1 MLNKLFLLDAMALI
15 YRAYYAMIKTPR
27 YTSKGLNTS
36 AILGFTNT
44 LYEVLKNEKPTHIA
58 VSFDTGAPTMRHA
71 DYDNYKANRDATP
84 EDIIVSIP
92 YIKKIIEAFNI
103 PVVEMDGYEADDVIG
118 TIAKKAEIEGFKVFM
133 MTSDKDYGQL
143 VSENVLMYKPGK
155 FGQKAE
161 VVGVEEICRKY
172 EISNPEQLIDILGLW
187 GDASDNIPGVP
198 GIGEVKAKKLISQ
211 FGLIEN
217 IYKHIDE
224 VDNEKLKTTLIEN
237 QDKALLSKMLATII
251 VDVPVEIPL
260 KEMKY
265 VGPDEKK
272 LREIFNELE
281 FKALSQRIFT
291 DLSLKNSSDSDGKTV
306 VPDLFSPVQQIVI
319 SKFVDN
325 EKEEIPIKNTFR
337 DLYHN
342 IKGIKS
348 LDELNSILFG
358 NDISIVFFDWILI
371 NEKITGFS
379 FAFDSDTVFCH
390 FLENENRNFLPLLK
404 FIFEKNH
411 LIVTHQCKQ
420 SYRFCKSLK
429 INIKASFF
437 DVQIAHYLIQPENS
451 HSIDRLAESY
461 LNYSM
466 RANLP
471 KEESNPETNKNNLIL
486 NSCEKV
492 EVFQKLYVV
501 FKMELEKD
509 NLFPLFEKIEMPLA
523 DVLADMENSG
533 IKLDNEVLQE
543 NSSILNSDILNLEN
557 EIYQLAGEEFNLAS
571 PKQLGV
577 ILFNKLQIIENA
589 KLTKTKQYQTGEE
602 ILNKL
607 VNKHPIVPLILEW
620 RNLSKLK
627 STYVDALPHL
637 INPKT
642 GRIHTTFNQTVTS
655 TGRLS
660 SVNPNL
666 QNIPIR
672 SERGRD
678 VRKAFVASDKNSV
691 ILSADYSQIELRI
704 VAAIC
709 GDESMIESFMKNQD
723 IHATMASRVYKVPFD
738 KVDSTMRRNAK
749 TVNFGILY
757 GISAFGLADRLHIP
771 QKEARELITE
781 YYNSFPK
788 ITEYLENTIAFA
800 KEHGYVET
808 LLGRRRYISD
818 INSAN
823 AILRKAAERNAINA
837 PIQGTAADLIKIA
850 MIDIFRE
857 LNKRKLKS
865 KMLLQVHDELVFE
878 VPLTELEIMKKIVPE
893 LMSGAMNLAIPL
905 SVELNYGKSWFDA
918 H

>member
-1 MLNKLFLLDAMALI
+1 MLKKLFLLDAMALI

-27 YTSKGLNTS
+27 VTSKGLNTS

-84 EDIIVSIP
+84 EDIIISIP

-103 PVVEMDGYEADDVIG
+103 PVIEMDGYEADDVIG

-143 VSENVLMYKPGK
+143 LSDNIVMYKPAK

-161 VVGVEEICRKY
+161 VVGVAEICQKY
-172 EISNPEQLIDILGLW
+172 EILRPEQLIDILGLW

-198 GIGEVKAKKLISQ
+198 GIGEVKAKKLIAQ
-211 FGLIEN
+211 FGTIEN
-217 IYKHIDE
+217 MYSHIDE

-237 QDKALLSKMLATII
+237 QDKALMSKMLATII
-251 VDVPVEIPL
+251 VNVPVDFDFL
-260 KEMKY
+260 QMKY
-265 VGPDEKK
+265 EGPDEKK
-272 LREIFNELE
+272 LHEIFNELE

-291 DLSLKNSSDSDGKTV
+291 DLSLNNSSDSKDKTLA
-306 VPDLFSPVQQIVI
+306 PDLFSPVQQSVN
-319 SKFVDN
+319 SFFV
-325 EKEEIPIKNTFR
+325 KTPAEEIPILKSYR

-342 IKGIKS
+342 LKEIKS
-348 LDELNSILFG
+348 LDELNSIYPG
-358 NDISIVFFDWILI
+358 NDISIIYFDWILI

-379 FAFDSDTVFCH
+379 FALDSETVFCH
-390 FLENENRNFLPLLK
+390 FLENGNRHFLPILNFL
-404 FIFEKNH
+404 FDNDH
-411 LIVTHQCKQ
+411 LIVTYQCKQ
-420 SYRFCKSLK
+420 SYKYCKLLK
-429 INIKASFF
+429 INIKALFF
-437 DVQIAHYLIQPENS
+437 DIQIAHYLIQPENS
-451 HSIDRLAESY
+451 HSIDRLAENY
-461 LNYSM
+461 LHYAMKPSLSEGNTDPD
-466 RANLP
+466 NI
-471 KEESNPETNKNNLIL
+471 KNDLIL
-486 NSCEKV
+486 NSCEKI
-492 EVFQKLYVV
+492 EIFQRLYPV
-501 FKMELEKD
+501 FKAELEND
-509 NLFPLFEKIEMPLA
+509 TLFSLFDTIEMPLA
-523 DVLADMENSG
+523 EVLADMENTG
-533 IKLDNEVLQE
+533 IKLDNAVLQE
-543 NSSILNSDILNLEN
+543 NSSILNQDILNLESK
-557 EIYQLAGEEFNLAS
+557 IYELAGSKFNLAS
-571 PKQLGV
+571 PKQLGE

-607 VNKHPIVPLILEW
+607 VNKHPVVPLILEW
-620 RNLSKLK
+620 RTLSKLK
-627 STYVDALPHL
+627 STYIDALPQL

-642 GRIHTTFNQTVTS
+642 GKIHTTFNQTVTS

-672 SERGRD
+672 TERGRD
-678 VRKAFVASDKNSV
+678 IRKAFVASDSNSF

-704 VAAIC
+704 IAAVC
-709 GDESMIESFMKNQD
+709 RDESMIESFMKNQD
-723 IHATMASRVYKVPFD
+723 IHASMASRVYKVPLTE
-738 KVDSTMRRNAK
+738 VDSTMRRNAK

-757 GISAFGLADRLHIP
+757 GISPFGLADRLHIP

-788 ITEYLENTIAFA
+788 ITEYLENTISFA

-808 LLGRRRYISD
+808 LLGRRRYIRD

-850 MIDIFRE
+850 MIDIYRE
-857 LNKRKLKS
+857 LKKRKLTS

-878 VPLTELEIMKKIVPE
+878 VPQDELDVMIKLVPA
-893 LMSGAMNLAIPL
+893 LMSGAMQLSIPL
-905 SVELNYGKSWFDA
+905 SVEVKYGKNWFDA

>member
-92 YIKKIIEAFNI
+92 YIKKIIDAFNI
-103 PVVEMDGYEADDVIG
+103 PVVEMDGYEADDIIG

-161 VVGVEEICRKY
+161 IVGVEEICRKY

-291 DLSLKNSSDSDGKTV
+291 DLSLKNSANSDSKTV
-306 VPDLFSPVQQIVI
+306 VPDLFSPVQQIV
-319 SKFVDN
+319 SSRLVDD
-325 EKEEIPIKNTFR
+325 EKEQIPIKATFC

-348 LDELNSILFG
+348 LDELNSIFFG
-358 NDISIVFFDWILI
+358 NDISIIFFDWILI

-404 FIFEKNH
+404 FIFEKDH
-411 LIVTHQCKQ
+411 LIVTSQCKQ
-420 SYRFCKSLK
+420 CYRFCKSLK
-429 INIKASFF
+429 INIKADFF

-466 RANLP
+466 RTIIP
-471 KEESNPETNKNNLIL
+471 KVDSDPDSNKNNLIL

-492 EVFQKLYVV
+492 EVFQRLYEF

-523 DVLADMENSG
+523 EVLADMENSG

-557 EIYQLAGEEFNLAS
+557 EIYKLAGEEFNLAS

-627 STYVDALPHL
+627 STYVDALPQL
-637 INPKT
+637 INPRT

-723 IHATMASRVYKVPFD
+723 IHATMAARVYKVPFD

-788 ITEYLENTIAFA
+788 ITEYLENTITFA

-808 LLGRRRYISD
+808 LLGRRRYIRD

-850 MIDIFRE
+850 MIDIYRE

-878 VPLTELEIMKKIVPE
+878 VPIAELEIMKKIVPE
-893 LMSGAMNLAIPL
+893 FMSGAMSLSIPL